1 MKNIQ
6 VIDAALNCVYD
17 IFAATDEEFAQI
29 FPSSEDVAFIEVY
42 ARGEQAKLDEVFR
55 LHGLAG
61 TLRGIAHTSIRTQAT
76 VHIMG
81 DVFSKWRDIIGTES
95 LEKYLEGQQ
104 NLAAQFLAQF
114 SARLPRES
122 EALREIGDVIADY
135 ADAIGSLVATTTQ
148 IPGIGKLLAFDRKTI
163 VEALEVA
170 HQIDG
175 EAYLEK
181 IVQAPF
187 PLPTIDQA
195 RMRTRLQ
202 LDLGL
207 LIDLQD
213 FLVEDRL
220 ISPVWGPPDGVTGG
234 AAGRTDCCSHLA
246 GLQGFSPWR
255 ETESW
260 PVSFGKR

>member
-95 LEKYLEGQQ
+95 LEKYFEGQQ

-122 EALREIGDVIADY
+122 EALRESAM
-135 ADAIGSLVATTTQ
+135 SLPITRMQSGVWLRLPRRFQESANYL
-148 IPGIGKLLAFDRKTI
+148 PSIGKRSSRRSK
-163 VEALEVA
+163 
-170 HQIDG
+170 
-175 EAYLEK
+175 
-181 IVQAPF
+181 
-187 PLPTIDQA
+187 
-195 RMRTRLQ
+195 
-202 LDLGL
+202 
-207 LIDLQD
+207 
-213 FLVEDRL
+213 
-220 ISPVWGPPDGVTGG
+220 
-234 AAGRTDCCSHLA
+234 
-246 GLQGFSPWR
+246 
-255 ETESW
+255 
-260 PVSFGKR
+260 